1 MLTISRISE
10 GAAFW
15 IHVTPRAKRPKV
27 AGNHGDALR
36 VAVAA
41 PPVDGGANAACVE
54 ALARALA
61 VKRSAVS
68 IDLGSRGRRKRVRV
82 EGDFEALSV
91 RLEELAAAGLSQ

>member
-10 GAAFW
+10 GVAFW
-15 IHVTPRAKRPKV
+15 IHVTPRARRPRV

-61 VKRSAVS
+61 VKRNAVT
-68 IDLGSRGRRKRVRV
+68 IDLGSRARRKRVQV
-82 EGDFEALSV
+82 KGDFEVLSA
-91 RLEELAAAGLSQ
+91 RLEELAVAGASQ